1 MVEVEREDKE
11 RESLKKSNRRKEFC
25 RVLLLLLL
33 ELHRLLERAQ
43 RQIRGHE
50 DVERVVDVLL
60 ELRDRLNSRMD
71 PRVVL

>member
-1 MVEVEREDKE
+1 MVEVEREGKE
-11 RESLKKSNRRKEFC
+11 RGSLKKSSRKKEFC
-25 RVLLLLLL
+25 RVLLLLL
-33 ELHRLLERAQ
+33 ELHRLLEREQ

-60 ELRDRLNSRMD
+60 ELRDRLNSRMV